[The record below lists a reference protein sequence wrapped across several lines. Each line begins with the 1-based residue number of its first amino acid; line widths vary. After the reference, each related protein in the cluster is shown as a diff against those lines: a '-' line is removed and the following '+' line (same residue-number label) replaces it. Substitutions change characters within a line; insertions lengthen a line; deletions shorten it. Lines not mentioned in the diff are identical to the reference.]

1 MSSIAPIQI
10 LITVMKPLFFA
21 IALSLGLLTACMTT
35 PDYPDE
41 PVIEF
46 KSLSDDF
53 LNQGVLGP
61 DPIDSFT
68 IVFSFTDGDGDIS
81 LLEGQD
87 TSNIYVYDSRQPT
100 VSQNFRVP
108 TILDNELGK
117 DISGEI
123 SLKLAA
129 PCCIFSNN
137 TACYPN
143 PLEPRDTFS
152 YLIEV
157 RDRAGHFSN
166 RIQTP
171 PIVLKCD

>member
-1 MSSIAPIQI
+1 MVTPTLFPIRSPSMKYLAPA
-10 LITVMKPLFFA
+10 LVAVLLHGCMK
-21 IALSLGLLTACMTT
+21 S
-35 PDYPDE
+35 PDYPVE
-41 PVIEF
+41 PVIRFE
-46 KSLSDDF
+46 SLSQNVLD
-53 LNQGVLGP
+53 QGILGP

-81 LLEGQD
+81 LPDGQD
-87 TSNIYVYDSRQPT
+87 SSNIYVYDSRQMNI
-100 VSQNFRVP
+100 SQNFRVP
-108 TILDNELGK
+108 SIPDTELGK

-143 PLEPRDTFS
+143 PAEPRDTLT
-152 YLIEV
+152 YVIEI

-166 RIQTP
+166 RIQTS
-171 PIVLKCD
+171 PIVLRCD